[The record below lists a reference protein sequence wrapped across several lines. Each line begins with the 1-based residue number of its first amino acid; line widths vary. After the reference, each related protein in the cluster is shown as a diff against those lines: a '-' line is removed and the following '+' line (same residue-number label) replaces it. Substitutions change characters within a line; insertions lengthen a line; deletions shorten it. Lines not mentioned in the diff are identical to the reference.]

1 MSNLLK
7 DASILLTPTAYENG
21 RMNAI
26 KPSKDLYGSELVT
39 NGDFATDSD
48 WNKGTGWSISS
59 SRANRSGIAANS
71 YMGQDFNVEQGKKYI
86 IKYDRTYISGNGET
100 NIFSYFD
107 NNSTRTTRGIYRS
120 TIQETVTVTDTFTS
134 NFSSNLALRIYGIGD
149 FTGSIDNVSVVEDST
164 GDFQFSRNSAATR
177 VNAQGLVE
185 NVQIISPELVS
196 NGNFSQIGTEE
207 VLNGNFSQE
216 GSEVS
221 SDVYFNNPSN
231 WTLTGQSSVSNGRAH
246 IVQDN
251 TANTGVTS
259 NTTITNKTYKITGVV
274 SDYVSGSVGFSSI
287 GSTTPREL
295 IPSQNGEFT
304 IYYTSTRSTPSTWN
318 IQRIVSPC
326 DLKIDNVSV
335 KEVGQNWSLGSGWSI
350 GDGVA
355 VATDAPSGQK
365 LRQSGQLTTGK
376 TYKVVYEVTELTLGM
391 FRAVVGAV
399 SGALVDS
406 VGTHTEYIT
415 AASSDFYIRAIGTTS
430 GSITN
435 ISVKEVGQD
444 WTLGTGWSV
453 DQANNK
459 AVATSSPSG
468 QSVGQNSV
476 ASSLSNG
483 SLAQVSFQVLDIT
496 QGSFGI
502 YFSGT
507 LVGSLNSVGT
517 FNASFTKGTETSFY
531 IRALGTTSGS
541 ISNISVKEI
550 TDDTDIPRIN
560 YEGFSYQDSL
570 GSEEVVNGDF
580 ATDSDWTKG
589 ANWTISGGKATSN
602 GTGLIYQT
610 GVTYLDDKQY
620 KVTFNADITSG
631 NFTVRIGNTSSSV
644 AVTQGLNTHYLSR
657 IPSNTTGYLFFQ
669 GNGVGSIDNVS
680 VKEYLGQEV
689 VPDSGCGSWLL
700 EPQST
705 NLVTY
710 SEDFSNSS
718 YSKASGGL
726 GSVPIVTSK
735 YSTSPS
741 GEQNADRI
749 QFDLNGGT
757 SSSDSSWIFTFPAL
771 DVDGVVSIY
780 LKTNDDST
788 KVVYFRNTFG
798 TIDNVT
804 VNGNWQR
811 YSITNPTTRGFYLGL
826 RGSQG
831 NSDNADLSVW
841 GAQVEQQSYATSYI
855 PTNGATN
862 TRLQDIANNS
872 GNATLI
878 NSTEGVLYAE
888 IAALADDLS
897 SRIISLSD
905 GTNTNRIHLFYFS
918 QSNDLVANYRV
929 GGSTVV
935 SFIADLTD
943 ITNFSKVAFKWES
956 GDFKMYVDGTL
967 IGTNTNTTMLP
978 SGTLDVL
985 SFMRGDGSFNFYGKN
1000 KALAVYKEA
1009 LTDANLRCLTYPNPV
1024 ATTFD
1029 LDFDTIAEQFTFT
1042 RGSEATFVNEQGLI
1056 ESTNQ
1061 IGPEL
1066 ITNGDFSSGSTG
1078 WTSYGT
1084 VNISNGIATIGASSN
1099 SGIFQG
1105 ILTQNK
1111 SYKVTFNVLSY
1122 DGVGNAQV
1130 INDAGTQLFSIT
1142 QPGSYTFYFKHSIQQ
1157 SNIIFRGTANALLSI
1172 DNVSVKE
1179 VISATN
1185 TPRIDYSTGEAAF
1198 LLEPQSTNYSL
1209 NSDQPSTWHSSNGV
1223 TITPNATTSPEGEQN
1238 SSLAVVN
1245 TSSGNIYT
1253 RNLFNFPSGSGLQTV
1268 TTSFFVKHY
1277 NNQWVRLR
1285 SIFFTGSPANGKS
1298 TYFDIQNGIVGTSD
1312 ATHIAKMEDYGNG
1325 WYRCSITFDIDKSSD
1340 NSGYG
1345 QVEAMDGDNSG
1356 TYAAIGQGYYAFGS
1370 QGEELSYPTSY
1381 IPTSGAYATRNQELC
1396 YDATP
1401 VINSEE
1407 GTLYAEISALAD
1419 DENVYKLLE
1428 INNGGITDRV
1438 YIAYRNNSVY
1448 VAVIVGGV
1456 TQFVKATSTSITSVA
1471 DFNKIAVKYKEND
1484 FALWINGVEVATDA
1498 IGITSANGVLN
1509 SIDFSNS
1516 SNGIPF
1522 FGNTKGLKYY
1532 PKALAD
1538 VQLEDLTTI

>member
-872 GNATLI
+872 GNATLT

-1066 ITNGDFSSGSTG
+1066 VTNGSFNTDSDWNKGSNWTISGGKANSDGVTATSNLSQVITSFSGKTFLVEGSASNVSQGFAYISLGGTDLQIVVNSSGS
-1078 WTSYGT
+1078 
-1084 VNISNGIATIGASSN
+1084 
-1099 SGIFQG
+1099 
-1105 ILTQNK
+1105 
-1111 SYKVTFNVLSY
+1111 
-1122 DGVGNAQV
+1122 
-1130 INDAGTQLFSIT
+1130 
-1142 QPGSYTFYFKHSIQQ
+1142 FKHYVTISSGNSTLFI
-1157 SNIIFRGTANALLSI
+1157 SGRNNFTGSI

-1185 TPRIDYSTGEAAF
+1185 TPRIDYSTGTEAF
-1198 LLEPQSTNYSL
+1198 LLEPQSTNLLPYSEDYSQWVKTGGTTINETNIL
-1209 NSDQPSTWHSSNGV
+1209 SPSGQN
-1223 TITPNATTSPEGEQN
+1223 NATNIIGLN
-1238 SSLAVVN
+1238 G
-1245 TSSGNIYT
+1245 SGNNDL
-1253 RNLFNFPSGSGLQTV
+1253 RFFPSGFNSANKTLAFSVYLKGSGTLRIQMSNGITQGFGKV
-1268 TTSFFVKHY
+1268 ITLSSNWTRYTLESTFDSTSTTSQFHV
-1277 NNQWVRLR
+1277 NIDD
-1285 SIFFTGSPANGKS
+1285 SSGSTATEYDVWGAQMEEKS
-1298 TYFDIQNGIVGTSD
+1298 
-1312 ATHIAKMEDYGNG
+1312 
-1325 WYRCSITFDIDKSSD
+1325 
-1340 NSGYG
+1340 
-1345 QVEAMDGDNSG
+1345 
-1356 TYAAIGQGYYAFGS
+1356 YA
-1370 QGEELSYPTSY
+1370 TSY
-1381 IPTSGAYATRNQELC
+1381 IPTDGASATRNQELC